1 MFRIRISQVAYPLLH
16 AAANPA
22 SPSPAPAPRVQ
33 LEAGEAIVNDDLIFQ
48 VMQYLMSLPERDRTE
63 PQLKMISGVR
73 WVPQVLL
80 LYN

>member
-1 MFRIRISQVAYPLLH
+1 MFRTRINQFTYFFLP

-22 SPSPAPAPRVQ
+22 SPSPAPTPRVQ

-73 WVPQVLL
+73 WVRQVLL